1 MSVLVALAFV
11 ALLQQEIKFKPAD
24 EFELKV
30 DYSLRTRP
38 VPANYTMNFEEG
50 KKTVGPLPFVSVTL
64 KVLKA
69 PPAESRVRVVD
80 SRRDLIL
87 SRKIKGGSELSFDLG
102 FTADM
107 KDRVGAHEFAIYF
120 HGSDKRDV
128 NSQILIHVA
137 QDGTFLVNGE
147 VRGKF

>member
-1 MSVLVALAFV
+1 MSALFALVLVAV
-11 ALLQQEIKFKPAD
+11 LQQEVKFKPSE

-30 DYSLRTRP
+30 DYTLRTRP
-38 VPANYTMNFEEG
+38 IPANYSVSFDEAR
-50 KKTVGPLPFVSVTL
+50 KTVGPLPFVSVTL
-64 KVLKA
+64 KVLKVQ
-69 PPAESRVRVVD
+69 PGEERMRVVD
-80 SRRDLIL
+80 NRNDVIISK
-87 SRKIKGGSELSFDLG
+87 KIKRGTDLTFDLG

-120 HGSDKRDV
+120 QGSDKKEI
-128 NSQILIHVA
+128 SQILIHVA